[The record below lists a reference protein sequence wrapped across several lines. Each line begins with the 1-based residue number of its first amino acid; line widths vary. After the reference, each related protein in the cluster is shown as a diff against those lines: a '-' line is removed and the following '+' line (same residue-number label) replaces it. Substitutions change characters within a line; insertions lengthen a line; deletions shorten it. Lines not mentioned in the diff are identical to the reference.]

1 MNCYGPLAAWYD
13 QLTGDVPYEQFADFY
28 EAEFAGNGGEF
39 RLLLDLCCGTGT
51 LTEIMARRGYE
62 MIGVDASVDML
73 MQAREKCASL
83 PNAPLFLMQDAEE
96 LDLYGTVDAA
106 YCSLDGINYLHPA
119 QLPELFRRLRLFIRP
134 GGLLLFDIR
143 TPEWLRSLDGQVFVD
158 ESEDLL
164 CLWRADFDEQ
174 DAALVYG
181 MDLFSREKN
190 LWRRSREEHVE
201 YLHRPE
207 ELERLLCQNGFGGLK
222 WSSRAIERSEGRL
235 FLSCERKA
243 DENV

>member
-1 MNCYGPLAAWYD
+1 M
-13 QLTGDVPYEQFADFY
+13 
-28 EAEFAGNGGEF
+28 
-39 RLLLDLCCGTGT
+39 
-51 LTEIMARRGYE
+51 
-62 MIGVDASVDML
+62 
-73 MQAREKCASL
+73 
-83 PNAPLFLMQDAEE
+83 
-96 LDLYGTVDAA
+96 
-106 YCSLDGINYLHPA
+106 
-119 QLPELFRRLRLFIRP
+119 
-134 GGLLLFDIR
+134 FDIR

-181 MDLFSREKN
+181 MDLFSREKK

-207 ELERLLCQNGFGGLK
+207 ELEQLLCQNGFGGLK
-222 WSSRAIERSEGRL
+222 WNSRAIERSEGRL
-235 FLSCERKA
+235 FLSCERTA